1 MDADDNAVRR
11 RPVPPRTHC
20 PPSRRGH
27 AWQELPIVSPS
38 QGGATIRQ
46 LYDLRRC
53 ARCKVLGR
61 VDSQGCIRVVEG
73 L

>member
-27 AWQELPIVSPS
+27 AWRELGP
-38 QGGATIRQ
+38 GDLALHGATPDR
-46 LYDLRRC
+46 LALRV
-53 ARCKVLGR
+53 CKGCGKLGR
-61 VDSQGCIRVVEG
+61 VTSQGVIKVVT
-73 L
+73 